1 MGSVN
6 DFKLNNMSRLGQD
19 MCHMSQSDLQ
29 NSKSNNYLITNHFI
43 GDTNMQKSIAFATN
57 YPNMNY
63 SGGHQ
68 VAAGGTNI
76 DDSSKLLVEQKPTN
90 EPGRVNLVERPFLTV
105 PYIGRGKVNA
115 DEESKIL
122 QGEHYTNRKSTN
134 LVSEVS
140 FMPYLNT
147 PLLSSIERGIA
158 NPANLVEDNNDG
170 FMRSALDTR
179 NTNRDVL
186 RKN

>member
-1 MGSVN
+1 M
-6 DFKLNNMSRLGQD
+6 
-19 MCHMSQSDLQ
+19 
-29 NSKSNNYLITNHFI
+29 
-43 GDTNMQKSIAFATN
+43 
-57 YPNMNY
+57 
-63 SGGHQ
+63 
-68 VAAGGTNI
+68 
-76 DDSSKLLVEQKPTN
+76 
-90 EPGRVNLVERPFLTV
+90 
-105 PYIGRGKVNA
+105 NA